1 MAWRARSLISLAGEG
16 PARGRGLFAPLAR
29 VDDAFLLTRGG
40 RIEAAGPWKGA
51 RLPVGT
57 VTRDLGDACLMPAC
71 VNAHTHLQL
80 SWLAG
85 RTRWG
90 HGFAAWLASL
100 IPQIIAPLQAGEA
113 EQRRDAITA
122 ACAALARSGT
132 HWLGDVGGSAPGAL
146 TAVRDACAAVGL
158 QVRQFC
164 EWFGFSP
171 PLVDEE
177 RPWPPRCREE
187 IAADAE
193 MAVGCAPGGH
203 ALYSTGPDILQAARE
218 WCARA
223 GRVFSFHLAESP
235 EETELLTRG
244 AGPLRECYGGTVLP
258 PSWRPPGL
266 RPLAH
271 AMSLGLLG
279 PGALAV
285 HGVQLNGE
293 EIAALAKSGA
303 ALCLCPRSNH
313 NLGVGVAPARQLL
326 ESGAL
331 LCLGTDGLTS
341 NTDLDV
347 RNEALWLRERLD
359 LPPRALVRLLT
370 VNGAAALGFPPG
382 TGTLAPGQPAA
393 FAVLPW
399 GLEEE
404 GAASPHEAVYNRG
417 RTPYAGAASRT
428 AKEESMATV
437 TAKYLG
443 DLRTECV
450 HVASGTTLVTDAPV
464 DNQGNGESFS
474 PTDLCATALAT
485 CAMTIIGIY
494 GRSHGVDVNGAT
506 IEVTKTMSA
515 NPRRIAKIEMI
526 FHMPDRDYTDHQK
539 MMIQRAALTC
549 PVHLSLHPDV
559 EQVFTFKWAR

>member
-1 MAWRARSLISLAGEG
+1 MAFRARALITLAGEG

-29 VDDAFLLTRGG
+29 VDDACLLTRGG
-40 RIEAAGPWKGA
+40 RIEAVGPWKSA

-57 VTRDLGDACLMPAC
+57 AVRDLGDVCLMPPL

-90 HGFAAWLASL
+90 RGFGAWLQSL
-100 IPQIIAPLQAGEA
+100 IPQVVAPLHEGEA
-113 EQRRDAITA
+113 ELRRAAITA
-122 ACAALARSGT
+122 ACAALAQRGT
-132 HWLGDVGGSAPGAL
+132 HRLGDVGGSAPGAL
-146 TAVRDACAAVGL
+146 SAVHAACRAAGL
-158 QVRQFC
+158 DVRQFC
-164 EWFGFSP
+164 EWFGFAP

-177 RPWPPRCREE
+177 RPWPSRCRAE
-187 IAADAE
+187 IAADA
-193 MAVGCAPGGH
+193 ALAAACAPGGH
-203 ALYSTGPDILQAARE
+203 ALYSTAPDILQDARL
-218 WCARA
+218 WCAHA

-235 EETELLTRG
+235 EETELLTQG
-244 AGPLRECYGGTVLP
+244 TGPLRACYEGTVLP
-258 PSWRPPGL
+258 AGWRPPGL
-266 RPLAH
+266 RPLAY
-271 AMSLGLLG
+271 ALRLGLLG
-279 PGALAV
+279 PGVLAV
-285 HGVQLNGE
+285 HGVQFNRA
-293 EIAALAKSGA
+293 EIAALAESGA
-303 ALCLCPRSNH
+303 SLCLCPRSNE
-313 NLGVGVAPARQLL
+313 NLGVGEAPVRQLL
-326 ESGAL
+326 ESGVH

-347 RNEALWLRERLD
+347 RNEALWLREHLD
-359 LPPRALVRLLT
+359 LPVRALVRLLT

-382 TGTLAPGQPAA
+382 AGTLAPGEPAV
-393 FAVLPW
+393 FAVLPQ
-399 GLEEE
+399 GMEEPQ
-404 GAASPHEAVYNRG
+404 ARSPHEAVYNRG

-428 AKEESMATV
+428 AKEERMATV
-437 TAKYLG
+437 TVRYLG

-464 DNQGNGESFS
+464 DNQGKGESFS

-494 GRSHGVDVNGAT
+494 GRSHDVDVTGAT
-506 IEVTKTMSA
+506 VEVTKTMSA

-539 MMIQRAALTC
+539 MMIERAALTC